1 MRLLV
6 SFLVVLTLAAPTG
19 VRAQTFRGGVQGA
32 VTDTTGAALPGANVT
47 ATNEATGLA
56 RSAVSDA
63 EGNYF
68 LSELPPGAYSVTAAL
83 SGFTTQTVSGVRVE
97 VSQNQRV
104 DIRLAVGQL
113 TQTVQ
118 VSAGAALVDA
128 THNTQGDTIRG
139 EQAARLPVNG
149 RDFTKLL
156 SLVPGSTAD
165 PSGIND
171 SPGSFGLFRINGNRG
186 RSNNY
191 LLDGTDMND
200 GYRNLPAIN
209 QGGVFGTPST
219 ILPIDAVAE
228 FPILSGVEAEYGRQR
243 RRHREHRHALGRA
256 IRVSGSAFEYFRNDA
271 LGARN
276 YFNTEPNPKNPFR
289 NNQFGGS
296 RRRAARQ
303 GPRVHLRR
311 YEGQRENGGLP
322 ALGARAHRSGAGGGD
337 RGQRRHRESRHR
349 GPAAAAARGPL
360 RTAAPDAERGTTCQA
375 TTPLRQPCRQPHRQD
390 RRALRRQRS
399 ADGPLLYGD
408 SEQGFP
414 LALLGGGD
422 LPGYNTVTPTNV
434 QPAVGVVHARRVVE
448 DAVRS
453 ARRDSIASM
462 RRSIPEDRD
471 FDPSSIGLEDGVE
484 CARFR
489 AAADPRVGL
498 CQSGRKPVAPARAAS
513 TPTRTLVGSVS
524 YNTGRHN

>member
-32 VTDTTGAALPGANVT
+32 VTDTTGAALPGADVT

-171 SPGSFGLFRINGNRG
+171 SPGSFGLFSINGNRG

-191 LLDGTDMND
+191 LLDGTDMM
-200 GYRNLPAIN
+200 RARSINL
-209 QGGVFGTPST
+209 
-219 ILPIDAVAE
+219 
-228 FPILSGVEAEYGRQR
+228 R
-243 RRHREHRHALGRA
+243 
-256 IRVSGSAFEYFRNDA
+256 IR
-271 LGARN
+271 
-276 YFNTEPNPKNPFR
+276 P
-289 NNQFGGS
+289 
-296 RRRAARQ
+296 AAR
-303 GPRVHLRR
+303 
-311 YEGQRENGGLP
+311 NGGLHGP
-322 ALGARAHRSGAGGGD
+322 S
-337 RGQRRHRESRHR
+337 RR
-349 GPAAAAARGPL
+349 PAA
-360 RTAAPDAERGTTCQA
+360 
-375 TTPLRQPCRQPHRQD
+375 
-390 RRALRRQRS
+390 
-399 ADGPLLYGD
+399 
-408 SEQGFP
+408 
-414 LALLGGGD
+414 
-422 LPGYNTVTPTNV
+422 
-434 QPAVGVVHARRVVE
+434 
-448 DAVRS
+448 
-453 ARRDSIASM
+453 
-462 RRSIPEDRD
+462 
-471 FDPSSIGLEDGVE
+471 
-484 CARFR
+484 
-489 AAADPRVGL
+489 
-498 CQSGRKPVAPARAAS
+498 
-513 TPTRTLVGSVS
+513 
-524 YNTGRHN
+524 